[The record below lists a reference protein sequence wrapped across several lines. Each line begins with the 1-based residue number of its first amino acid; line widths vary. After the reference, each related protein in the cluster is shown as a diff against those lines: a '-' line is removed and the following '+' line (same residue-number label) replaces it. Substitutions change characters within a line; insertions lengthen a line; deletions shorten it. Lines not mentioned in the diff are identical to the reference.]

1 MITVVNRLELEEL
14 NMESVSVFLSCLLGK
29 CIGSQMKSLGETLI
43 REMEL
48 EHSLKI
54 LKTNW
59 CFGHCQEQ
67 RKDLGS
73 YVRTVVKF
81 HKFL

>member
-1 MITVVNRLELEEL
+1 MITVLEEL

-29 CIGSQMKSLGETLI
+29 FIGSQMKSLGETLI

-54 LKTNW
+54 LKAN
-59 CFGHCQEQ
+59 
-67 RKDLGS
+67 
-73 YVRTVVKF
+73 
-81 HKFL
+81 

>member
-1 MITVVNRLELEEL
+1 
-14 NMESVSVFLSCLLGK
+14 
-29 CIGSQMKSLGETLI
+29 MKYLGETLI

-54 LKTNW
+54 FKANW

-67 RKDLGS
+67 RKDLGG
-73 YVRTVVKF
+73 YVRTVVRF
-81 HKFL
+81 HEFL